1 MQHLRGVFGY
11 GRRLSEAEARI
22 YDLRELWGALDKRV
36 SQLTARLE
44 HIEELVDLPELERMR
59 ASVLNA
65 LRSYRRSLTSQETS
79 GPTNGGGK
87 ASQHPLEPIVPPGPR
102 RNY

>member
-1 MQHLRGVFGY
+1 MQHLRGMFGS
-11 GRRLSEAEARI
+11 GRRLSDAEARI
-22 YDLRELWGALDKRV
+22 RDLRDLVGALEKR
-36 SQLTARLE
+36 LA

-65 LRSYRRSLTSQETS
+65 LRSYRRSLTAQDAP
-79 GPTNGGGK
+79 GPTNGKG
-87 ASQHPLEPIVPPGPR
+87 AMVQDQAPPIPPPGPR